1 MSKLKQHVEFLANVA
16 IIVVAV
22 ALCAVLVNQYFFA
35 GPTPPAQQR
44 PAVGAKIALPGVDLA
59 AQDKTLLLVLQ
70 KGCHYCSESAPFYQ
84 RLAREA
90 ADKAGQVKVVAVLPQ
105 AIDEGR
111 SYLSELGVPALDV
124 RQAQLGAL
132 SVGGT
137 PTLILV
143 SRGTVTDVWVG
154 KLDAAGE
161 SQVLSKL

>member
-22 ALCAVLVNQYFFA
+22 ALCAVLVRQYLFA
-35 GPTPPAQQR
+35 GAATQTPQ
-44 PAVGAKIALPGVDLA
+44 PAVGAKINLPGVDLS

-90 ADKAGQVKVVAVLPQ
+90 ADRVRLVAVLPQ
-105 AIDEGR
+105 AVEEGR
-111 SYLSELGVPALDV
+111 GYLSELGVPALDV
-124 RQAQLGAL
+124 RQAKLGSL
-132 SVGGT
+132 EVGGT
-137 PTLILV
+137 PTLIMLN
-143 SRGTVTDVWVG
+143 RGTVTDVWVG
-154 KLDAAGE
+154 KLDAAEE

>member
-1 MSKLKQHVEFLANVA
+1 MSKLKQHIEFLANVA

-22 ALCAVLVNQYFFA
+22 ALCAVLVKQYFFA
-35 GPTPPAQQR
+35 GPPPPAQQR

-105 AIDEGR
+105 AVDEGR
-111 SYLSELGVPALDV
+111 SYVSELGVPALEV

-137 PTLILV
+137 PTIIMV
-143 SRGTVTDVWVG
+143 NRGTVTDVWVG

-161 SQVLSKL
+161 SQVLNKL

>member
-1 MSKLKQHVEFLANVA
+1 MSKLKQHIEFLANVA

-22 ALCAVLVNQYFFA
+22 AVCAVLVKQYIFA
-35 GPTPPAQQR
+35 DPTPAQQR
-44 PAVGAKIALPGVDLA
+44 PSVGAKIALPGVDLA
-59 AQDKTLLLVLQ
+59 SQDKTLLLVLQ

-105 AIDEGR
+105 AVDEGR

-124 RQAQLGAL
+124 QQAQLGAL

-137 PTLILV
+137 PTIIMV

>member
-1 MSKLKQHVEFLANVA
+1 MSKLKQHIEFLTNVA

-22 ALCAVLVNQYFFA
+22 ALCTVLVKQYFLA

-90 ADKAGQVKVVAVLPQ
+90 ADKAGQVKVV
-105 AIDEGR
+105 
-111 SYLSELGVPALDV
+111 
-124 RQAQLGAL
+124 
-132 SVGGT
+132 
-137 PTLILV
+137 
-143 SRGTVTDVWVG
+143 
-154 KLDAAGE
+154 
-161 SQVLSKL
+161 

>member
-1 MSKLKQHVEFLANVA
+1 MSKLKQRVEFLANVA
-16 IIVVAV
+16 IVVVAV
-22 ALCAVLVNQYFFA
+22 ALCAVLVKQYFLA
-35 GPTPPAQQR
+35 GPTTPAQQQ
-44 PAVGAKIALPGVDLA
+44 PAVGAKIALPGIDLSS
-59 AQDKTLLLVLQ
+59 QDKTLLLVLQ

-105 AIDEGR
+105 AVDEAR
-111 SYLSELGVPALDV
+111 SYLSGLGVPALDV
-124 RQAQLGAL
+124 RQAELGAL

-137 PTLILV
+137 PTIIMV

>member
-1 MSKLKQHVEFLANVA
+1 MSKLKQRVEFLANVA

-22 ALCAVLVNQYFFA
+22 AVCAALVNQYFFA
-35 GPTPPAQQR
+35 DPTPHAQR
-44 PAVGAKIALPGVDLA
+44 PAVGAKLDLPGLDLA
-59 AQDKTLLLVLQ
+59 SQDKTLLLVLQ
-70 KGCHYCSESAPFYQ
+70 KGCHYCTESAPFYQ

-90 ADKAGQVKVVAVLPQ
+90 ADKVGRVKVVAVLPQ
-105 AIDEGR
+105 AVDEGR

-137 PTLILV
+137 PTVIMV

>member
-1 MSKLKQHVEFLANVA
+1 MSKLKQHVEFLANVS

-22 ALCAVLVNQYFFA
+22 AICAVLVNQYFFA
-35 GPTPPAQQR
+35 GPTPQTQR
-44 PAVGAKIALPGVDLA
+44 PAVGAKIALPGVDLSS
-59 AQDKTLLLVLQ
+59 QDKTLLLVLQ

-90 ADKAGQVKVVAVLPQ
+90 ADKVGRVKVVAVLPQ
-105 AIDEGR
+105 AVDEGR
-111 SYLSELGVPALDV
+111 NYLSELGVPALDV

-137 PTLILV
+137 PTIIMV

-154 KLDAAGE
+154 KLDASGE

>member
-22 ALCAVLVNQYFFA
+22 ALCALLVNQYLFA
-35 GPTPPAQQR
+35 GAATQAAR
-44 PAVGAKIALPGVDLA
+44 PAVGAKIDLPGVDLS

-84 RLAREA
+84 RLARAA
-90 ADKAGQVKVVAVLPQ
+90 ADRVKLVAVLPQ
-105 AIDEGR
+105 AVEEGR
-111 SYLSELGVPALDV
+111 GYLDELGVPALEV
-124 RQAQLGAL
+124 RQAKPGAL
-132 SVGGT
+132 DVGGT
-137 PTLILV
+137 PTLIMV

-154 KLDAAGE
+154 KLDAAEE